1 MNTVDFAAGL
11 RNDYHKRFPFF
22 MRDTS
27 ATGAR
32 TFEDPIRIPV
42 IDLPVPTA
50 LENTVRL
57 HNDRALNGRTLAYP
71 PGTTIVLFN
80 GINDESQLV
89 PLQMADSFV
98 SLQYPQRSI
107 ISYPNITSALLK
119 PSRTS
124 KPRNLEIQNPKRRE
138 TLELT

>member
-1 MNTVDFAAGL
+1 MDTVGSAAGL
-11 RNDYHKRFPFF
+11 RTDYRKRFHFVV
-22 MRDTS
+22 RDIS

-98 SLQYPQRSI
+98 SLSSHTKKKNIPQNQPPLYPLSPTR
-107 ISYPNITSALLK
+107 
-119 PSRTS
+119 
-124 KPRNLEIQNPKRRE
+124 PR
-138 TLELT
+138 

>member
-1 MNTVDFAAGL
+1 MYTVDFAAGL
-11 RNDYHKRFPFF
+11 RDDYHKRFPFVVT
-22 MRDTS
+22 DTS
-27 ATGAR
+27 ATGAG
-32 TFEDPIRIPV
+32 TFEDPVRIPV

-98 SLQYPQRSI
+98 SLRHFQRSV
-107 ISYPNITSALLK
+107 ISDPNITSALGLK
-119 PSRTS
+119 P
-124 KPRNLEIQNPKRRE
+124 
-138 TLELT
+138 